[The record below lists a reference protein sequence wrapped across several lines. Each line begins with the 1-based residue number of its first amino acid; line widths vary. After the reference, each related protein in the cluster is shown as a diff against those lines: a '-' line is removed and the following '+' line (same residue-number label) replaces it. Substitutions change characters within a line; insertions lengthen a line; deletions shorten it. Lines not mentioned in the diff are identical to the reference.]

1 MPICPIC
8 RIESRTWDEIADHIY
23 YMANKK
29 SDPNHVMWL
38 NRFLSKEKISKEE
51 LSNRLRIYFDEP
63 KSLPEWIRYR
73 FIEKFYGKNPHL
85 FMVLMQNPTRGLLLG
100 YVIEHRYFLQN
111 WVKVLSKIVYNT
123 DKEDVIKYELENI
136 ATEYIGFNGKPSH
149 YELLIRMGES
159 LGLSREKIY
168 SYEPLPSTKEA
179 ISTWR
184 YIAETRPWVETMAA
198 MHSLELAADKTNLKY
213 GAKIHY
219 FNPDIL
225 SSNQYNEHIKNF
237 LREGYESDEGH
248 AGEALKLIDRYS
260 EDYLTKMNIK
270 VTLLKSWDALDKYL
284 YARIQRAMEFEPE
297 LLEVIKNESYS

>member
-8 RIESRTWDEIADHIY
+8 RIESRSWDEISDHIY
-23 YMANKK
+23 FMANEK
-29 SDPNHVMWL
+29 SDPDHIMWL
-38 NRFLSKEKISKEE
+38 NRFVSKNKLSKEE
-51 LSNRLRIYFDEP
+51 LSNRLRNYFDEP

-85 FMVLMQNPTRGLLLG
+85 FMILMQNPTRGLLLG
-100 YVIEHRYFLQN
+100 YVIEHRHFLQN
-111 WVKVLSKIVYNT
+111 WVKVLSKIIYNT
-123 DKEDVIKYELENI
+123 DKEDVIRYELENI
-136 ATEYIGFNGKPSH
+136 ATEYIGYNGKPSH
-149 YELLIRMGES
+149 YELLIKMGES
-159 LGLSREKIY
+159 LGLSREKIL

-184 YIAETRPWVETMAA
+184 NIAETRPWVETMAA

-219 FNPDIL
+219 FNPNIL
-225 SSNQYNEHIKNF
+225 SSNQYNEHVKNF
-237 LREGYESDEGH
+237 LREGYEADEGH
-248 AGEALKLIDRYS
+248 AGEALRLIDNYS
-260 EDYLTKMNIK
+260 QDYLTKINIK

-297 LLEVIKNESYS
+297 LFEVIRSESYS